1 MMKHP
6 SRIAPSVPE
15 ANEALVEQLGTVI
28 DDIGVTRFVGRVQS
42 GLIDAAAGYAAL
54 SRFTAQQEKRPLLSE
69 VADVI
74 FSRRV
79 SHHR

>member
-6 SRIAPSVPE
+6 SQSAKSVPE
-15 ANEALVEQLGTVI
+15 LNEVLVEQLGGVI
-28 DDIGVTRFVGRVQS
+28 DDIGVTRFVGRIQS
-42 GLIDAAAGYAAL
+42 GLIDSAAGYAAL
-54 SRFTAQQEKRPLLSE
+54 SRFIAEQERRPLLSE

-79 SHHR
+79 SPHR